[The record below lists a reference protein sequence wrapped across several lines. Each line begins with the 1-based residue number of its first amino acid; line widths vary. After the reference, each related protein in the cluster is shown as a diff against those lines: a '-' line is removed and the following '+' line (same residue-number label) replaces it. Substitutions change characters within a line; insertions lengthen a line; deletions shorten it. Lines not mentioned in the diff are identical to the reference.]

1 MAKLNDVLKG
11 FRKSAKS
18 TSVAKS
24 VLGTVT
30 EYLDTGS
37 YAINRVLTGDIHK
50 GFPRG
55 RISTIYG
62 ESASGKSLIVANA
75 IVDALN
81 NKGYQFVVYFDSEGG
96 ALFDYIK
103 AKGANMERI
112 EHVTVHSTEDCS
124 IKILQLYDSLVKAAD
139 EYHED
144 PGNNDEPKVLVV
156 LDSFGALAADKLIA
170 DAEKDKMTQDMGLG
184 AKLKNNMMRGLMMR
198 VVQSNCPLLIINHTY
213 SDPGAMFTSKIKAI
227 PGGEGIKFASHVM
240 LQMTKLLVKTDDTTF
255 MTGLESDADDAGYY
269 KGNRIRAFCVKN
281 RVVKPCFEATMF
293 IDFSTGISKYDGL
306 IEDAEKFGFIEKVR
320 GGYIVPSYSD
330 KRITYRDLLSKTD
343 AWDTFIDKFNAES
356 QKRMS
361 YSNGIT
367 EELDK
372 IEKSLDED
380 NKEIE

>member
-1 MAKLNDVLKG
+1 MAKLSDVLKG

-18 TSVAKS
+18 SSAAKS
-24 VLGTVT
+24 TFGTVT

-75 IVDALN
+75 IVDALK
-81 NKGYQFVVYFDSEGG
+81 NKGYQFAVYFDSEGG
-96 ALFDYIK
+96 GLFEYIK
-103 AKGANMERI
+103 SQGVDMDLI
-112 EHVTVHSTEDCS
+112 EHVPVHSTEDCS
-124 IKILQLYDSLVKAAD
+124 IKILQLYDSLVKAAA
-139 EYHED
+139 EYQDD
-144 PGNNDEPKVLVV
+144 PGNNEEPKVLVV
-156 LDSFGALAADKLIA
+156 LDSFGALAADKLIS
-170 DAEKDKMTQDMGLG
+170 DAEKDKMTQDMGLN

-198 VVQSNCPLLIINHTY
+198 VVQSNCPLLVINHTY
-213 SDPGAMFTSKIKAI
+213 SDPAAMFTSKIKAV

-240 LQMTKLLVKTDDTTF
+240 LQMTKLYVKAGDTTF
-255 MTGLESDADDAGYY
+255 MTGLEGENDEAGFY

-306 IEDAEKFGFIEKVR
+306 LEDAEKFGFIQKVR

-330 KRITYRDLLSKTD
+330 KRITYHDLLTKTE

-367 EELDK
+367 EEIDN
-372 IEKSLDED
+372 IEKSLEDTGD
-380 NKEIE
+380 NK